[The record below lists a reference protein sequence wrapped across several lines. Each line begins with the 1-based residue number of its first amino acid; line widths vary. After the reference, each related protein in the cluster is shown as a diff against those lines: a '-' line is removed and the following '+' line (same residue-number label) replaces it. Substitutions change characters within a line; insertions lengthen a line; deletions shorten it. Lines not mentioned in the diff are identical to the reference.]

1 MIRVNIL
8 LCDTFPGRLPDFI
21 PNYESLFM
29 DLFAA
34 IGEQVSYKIFQT
46 WQESLFMDL
55 FASIGEQVSY
65 KKFQTWQGELP
76 ASVNTDEL
84 YLVPGSLDSAYDDKP
99 WIVALVKWIE
109 HAYCRGAKLMGVCF
123 GHQVIARALGGEV
136 RRYDGGFGA
145 GIRASQVI
153 DERMAPYF
161 PGQEMRLLYSHHDQ
175 VTALPQDAV
184 LCATSDFCKNE
195 SFRIGSQVVTFQG
208 HPEFTVDYSRHL
220 LLNHCDDVDENVR
233 LKRSDLLRY
242 RALNA

>member
-29 DLFAA
+29 DLFAS

-46 WQESLFMDL
+46 WQ
-55 FASIGEQVSY
+55 
-65 KKFQTWQGELP
+65 GELP
-76 ASVNTDEL
+76 PSINSDEL

-109 HAYCRGAKLMGVCF
+109 HAYSRGAKLMGVCF
-123 GHQVIARALGGEV
+123 GHQAIARALGGEV
-136 RRYDGGFGA
+136 RQYEGGFGA
-145 GIRASQVI
+145 GVRASRVL
-153 DERMAPYF
+153 DESMKAYF

-175 VTALPQDAV
+175 VTVLPQGAT

-208 HPEFTVDYSRHL
+208 HPEFTVAYSRHL
-220 LLNHCDDVDENVR
+220 LTNCSDDVEPSVR
-233 LKRSDLLRY
+233 DAALRSLDALVPQGAEAARFAIDLLFRQG
-242 RALNA
+242 

>member
-1 MIRVNIL
+1 MTRNINIL

-29 DLFAA
+29 DLFAS

-46 WQESLFMDL
+46 WQ
-55 FASIGEQVSY
+55 
-65 KKFQTWQGELP
+65 GELP
-76 ASVNTDEL
+76 TSINSDEL

-109 HAYCRGAKLMGVCF
+109 HAYSRGAKLMGVCF
-123 GHQVIARALGGEV
+123 GHQAIARALGGEV

-145 GIRASQVI
+145 GVRASRVI
-153 DERMAPYF
+153 DERMMAYF

-175 VTALPQDAV
+175 VTVLPQGAT

-195 SFRIGSQVVTFQG
+195 SFRIGRQVVTFQG
-208 HPEFTVDYSRHL
+208 HPEFTVAYSRHL
-220 LLNHCDDVDENVR
+220 LTNCSDDVEPSVR
-233 LKRSDLLRY
+233 DAALRSLDALNPQGAEAARFAIDLLFK
-242 RALNA
+242 

>member
-1 MIRVNIL
+1 MTSNINIL

-46 WQESLFMDL
+46 WQ
-55 FASIGEQVSY
+55 
-65 KKFQTWQGELP
+65 GELP
-76 ASVNTDEL
+76 SSVNTDEL

-99 WIVALVKWIE
+99 WITALVNWIE

-123 GHQVIARALGGEV
+123 GHQAIARALGGEV
-136 RRYDGGFGA
+136 RQYEGGFGA
-145 GIRASQVI
+145 GVRDSQVI

-195 SFRIGSQVVTFQG
+195 SFRIGNQVVTFQG
-208 HPEFTVDYSRHL
+208 HPEFTVAYSRHL
-220 LLNHCDDVDENVR
+220 LLNCCDDVNEDVR
-233 LKRSDLLRY
+233 LKALRSLDEMTPMGTAAARF
-242 RALNA
+242 ALNLLNEIR

>member
-46 WQESLFMDL
+46 WQ
-55 FASIGEQVSY
+55 
-65 KKFQTWQGELP
+65 GELP
-76 ASVNTDEL
+76 PSVNTDEI

-136 RRYDGGFGA
+136 RPYEGGFGT
-145 GIRASQVI
+145 GVRASHVI
-153 DERMAPYF
+153 DEEMRRYF
-161 PGQEMRLLYSHHDQ
+161 PDGEMRLLYSHHDQ
-175 VTALPQDAV
+175 VMTLPPDAV

-195 SFRIGSQVVTFQG
+195 SFRIGHQVVTFQG
-208 HPEFTVDYSRHL
+208 HPEFTVAYSRHL
-220 LLNHCDDVDENVR
+220 LTNCSDDLDEPVR
-233 LKRSDLLRY
+233 LAALQSLDQMEPQGFEAARFALDLL
-242 RALNA
+242 LK

>member
-1 MIRVNIL
+1 MTRNINIL

-46 WQESLFMDL
+46 WQ
-55 FASIGEQVSY
+55 
-65 KKFQTWQGELP
+65 GELP
-76 ASVNTDEL
+76 SSVNDDEL

-109 HAYCRGAKLMGVCF
+109 HAYCCGAKLMGVCF
-123 GHQVIARALGGEV
+123 GHQAIARALGGEV
-136 RRYDGGFGA
+136 RRYNGGFGA
-145 GIRASQVI
+145 GVRASRVI
-153 DERMAPYF
+153 DERMMACF

-175 VTALPQDAV
+175 VTVLPQDAV

-208 HPEFTVDYSRHL
+208 HPEFTVAYSRHL
-220 LLNHCDDVDENVR
+220 LTNCSDDVEPLVR
-233 LKRSDLLRY
+233 DAALRSLDTLVPQGAEAARFAIDLLFK
-242 RALNA
+242 